1 MERLTERDEFGNADI
16 IGVDSMDLQ
25 CNLEFDEFNKV
36 TNALNK
42 LAKYEDLEEQ
52 NKLLKLPCAVG
63 DTVHEI
69 FPNDEDGKI
78 AEKEIMGFSSEAM
91 MFYGNLFWT
100 RFDKIGKTI
109 FLTKEEAEAALK
121 ELERGKGE

>member
-1 MERLTERDEFGNADI
+1 
-16 IGVDSMDLQ
+16 
-25 CNLEFDEFNKV
+25 
-36 TNALNK
+36 
-42 LAKYEDLEEQ
+42 
-52 NKLLKLPCAVG
+52 
-63 DTVHEI
+63 
-69 FPNDEDGKI
+69 
-78 AEKEIMGFSSEAM
+78 M

>member
-1 MERLTERDEFGNADI
+1 M
-16 IGVDSMDLQ
+16 
-25 CNLEFDEFNKV
+25 
-36 TNALNK
+36 
-42 LAKYEDLEEQ
+42 Y
-52 NKLLKLPCAVG
+52 
-63 DTVHEI
+63 EI

-78 AEKEIMGFSSEAM
+78 AEKEIVGFSSEAM